1 MLVLVVIIFE
11 VMVLISIPLGRKWRK
26 GLEEVERAE
35 DVLIMN
41 EKYRR
46 M

>member
-1 MLVLVVIIFE
+1 MLVVMIFE
-11 VMVLISIPLGRKWRK
+11 VMVLISIPMGRKWRK

-35 DVLIMN
+35 DELIMR

-46 M
+46 I